1 LTLAADLLQVDK
13 TAFIKLASIW
23 QLAANLVTTCSRLVI
38 LKPEQAMRTHPDIC
52 LVVADLLQL
61 ARS

>member
-1 LTLAADLLQVDK
+1 LADLLQVDKNK

-38 LKPEQAMRTHPDIC
+38 LKPEQAMRTN
-52 LVVADLLQL
+52 A
-61 ARS
+61 S